1 MTQQTDQE
9 GVATPPPAAE
19 EHLDVLNHDQGLE
32 RNLFGKWTIR
42 LRNLGGIVATLTV
55 CAMAVLNGYTTHVS
69 VSGGFGWPSDTK
81 MFIMNVGPIVVAWA
95 FMNVNK
101 TISTIMQF
109 KGVAERLRSKAADVI
124 RPTPKDDST
133 PQ

>member
-1 MTQQTDQE
+1 MSDISS
-9 GVATPPPAAE
+9 PPGKPEAIAE
-19 EHLDVLNHDQGLE
+19 EQGSVLHDDGLE

-42 LRNLGGIVATLTV
+42 FRNLGGICATLTV
-55 CAMAVLNGYTTHVS
+55 CLAAIWNCYTTHIS

-81 MFIMNVGPIVVAWA
+81 MLIMNVGPIVVAWA

-109 KGVAERLRSKAADVI
+109 KSVADKLRGKAAEMI
-124 RPTPKDDST
+124 KPKES

>member
-1 MTQQTDQE
+1 MTQQSNGNE
-9 GVATPPPAAE
+9 GNTSPVTE
-19 EHLDVLNHDQGLE
+19 ESDVLNHDQGLE

-42 LRNLGGIVATLTV
+42 LRNLGGIVATITV

-69 VSGGFGWPSDTK
+69 VSSKIGWPSELT
-81 MFIMNVGPIVVAWA
+81 MFIMNIGPIVVAFT
-95 FMNVNK
+95 FMNANK

-109 KGVAERLRSKAADVI
+109 KSVAEKLRTKAADVI
-124 RPTPKDDST
+124 RPTKDDAP

>member
-1 MTQQTDQE
+1 M
-9 GVATPPPAAE
+9 
-19 EHLDVLNHDQGLE
+19 LNHDQGLE

-42 LRNLGGIVATLTV
+42 LRNFGGIVATLTV

-69 VSGGFGWPSDTK
+69 VSSKIGWPSELT
-81 MFIMNVGPIVVAWA
+81 MFIMNIGPIVVAFT
-95 FMNVNK
+95 FMNANK

-109 KGVAERLRSKAADVI
+109 KSVAEKLRTKAADVI
-124 RPTPKDDST
+124 RPTKDDAP